1 MILDEIQKYYFRH
14 NYQNE
19 VGMILEISKDTFHK
33 MQKEDKR
40 MIKMGNPDENGELK
54 PMLNSQVFVVDTDD
68 SKWSWKK
75 DFK

>member
-1 MILDEIQKYYFRH
+1 MILDEIEKYYFRH

-33 MQKEDKR
+33 MQKEDKQ
-40 MIKMGNPDENGELK
+40 MIKLGNPDENGELK

-68 SKWSWKK
+68 FKWAWKK
-75 DFK
+75 RF